1 MDFEKVKAVLR
12 SYDAHLKEL
21 GHEAAR
27 CEKPSAPDTRSQL
40 SHARWMC
47 QEVLSNSEFSE
58 GKAKRWLG
66 FVQGVLWSTGVRTVE
81 QMKDDN
87 RPR

>member
-1 MDFEKVKAVLR
+1 MNIDKVKAVAQ
-12 SYDAHLKEL
+12 SYDALLGEL
-21 GHEAAR
+21 RHDAAR
-27 CEKPSAPDTRSQL
+27 WERPSVPDTRGQL

-47 QEVLSNSEFSE
+47 QEVLSNPEFSE

-66 FVQGVLWSTGVRTVE
+66 FVQGVLWTTGVRTVE